1 MIKSYTMLLQ
11 TTNRR
16 IGLSVVWF
24 SNIYSRVDIENIL
37 NLISNLAVLITQLS
51 NVHIVLP
58 THLVNHKIR
67 PNS

>member
-1 MIKSYTMLLQ
+1 MIYSYTMLLQ

-16 IGLSVVWF
+16 IGLSVVRF

-37 NLISNLAVLITQLS
+37 NLISNLAALITQLS

-58 THLVNHKIR
+58 THLVNNKIR